1 MAQPRPRPDGRT
13 APDRRE
19 TRGARDADHR
29 RDTRSADARAADH
42 AAIDRLVDEVLPAL
56 AAKLG
61 ATGLGEIEVR
71 EGEWRLRVRRPADGA
86 DQGRRSADRGPRSQ
100 PGHAGHGHAR
110 AAVEGHKAA
119 RPVAAPHSTN
129 GNSVESPVSARTDG
143 ADGGRRRRTD
153 PDPHR
158 AIARSPAVGVFQPKS
173 GVRAGTR
180 VHAGD
185 RLGVVDMLGVPQDV
199 LSPGEGIVGQSL
211 VEAGDAV
218 EYGQDLIVIELMTPT
233 AGAPPGP
240 AGD

>member
-1 MAQPRPRPDGRT
+1 VAQPRPRQDRRATRDPDERRDGRS
-13 APDRRE
+13 RE
-19 TRGARDADHR
+19 
-29 RDTRSADARAADH
+29 ARAADH
-42 AAIDRLVDEVLPAL
+42 AAINRLANEFLPAL

-71 EGEWRLRVRRPADGA
+71 EGEWRLRVRRPADGPN
-86 DQGRRSADRGPRSQ
+86 QGRRSTDRSSRSQ

-129 GNSVESPVSARTDG
+129 GNSVDSPVSARTDG
-143 ADGGRRRRTD
+143 ADGGRRRTD

-173 GVRAGTR
+173 GVRAGAR
-180 VHAGD
+180 VHSGD

-199 LSPGEGIVGQSL
+199 VSPGEGIVGQSL

-218 EYGQDLIVIELMTPT
+218 EYGQELIVIELMTPT
-233 AGAPPGP
+233 HGASSGSPG
-240 AGD
+240 D

>member
-1 MAQPRPRPDGRT
+1 MAQSRPRQ
-13 APDRRE
+13 DRRE
-19 TRGARDADHR
+19 TRDADER
-29 RDTRSADARAADH
+29 RDRRSSQARAADH
-42 AAIDRLVDEVLPAL
+42 AAIGRLVDELLPAL

-61 ATGLGEIEVR
+61 ATGLGEIEVA
-71 EGEWRLRVRRPADGA
+71 EGDWRLRVRRPASDGA
-86 DQGRRSADRGPRSQ
+86 SQNRRAADRSSRSQ
-100 PGHAGHGHAR
+100 PGHVGHGHAR

-129 GNSVESPVSARTDG
+129 GNSVDSPVSARSDG
-143 ADGGRRRRTD
+143 ADGGRRRGD

-158 AIARSPAVGVFQPKS
+158 AIARSPAVGVFHPKS
-173 GVRAGTR
+173 GMRAGTR

-199 LSPGEGIVGQSL
+199 VSPGEGIVGQSL

-218 EYGQDLIVIELMTPT
+218 EYGQELIVIELMTPT
-233 AGAPPGP
+233 AGASSGA